1 LWLFCR
7 IISRDNGSEALLAFT
22 KSVFSRLERRK
33 KYRKNL
39 LTSCSKSIN
48 LLILLAREYT
58 PCKSSLNY
66 RELKF
71 E

>member
-1 LWLFCR
+1 
-7 IISRDNGSEALLAFT
+7 
-22 KSVFSRLERRK
+22 FSRLERRK